1 MMHDY
6 PLQDEVADCGL
17 VCLAIA
23 SQRLG
28 AGVEL
33 ATLRRRYPTSSR
45 GLTMRE
51 VRDIATHMGM
61 TGRAVSCE
69 IEELAQLRT
78 PAILH
83 WGFQHFVVL
92 VKAGRSRLVI
102 YDPARG
108 RIVPTATE
116 LSQQFTGA
124 ALELGASPE
133 FKRRSAPS
141 ELATASWFRFGRET
155 WSPLL
160 QILLLSVLL
169 QIYMVATPFF
179 IQLAVDEAA
188 LKGDA
193 QLLTV
198 LAWGFGLFCVFNAC
212 ASLLRGVLV
221 ARLTSALGWDMTTR
235 LFRHMVRLPLPW
247 FQRRRLADVLSRF
260 DAIGPVRDL
269 VSGTLVSAVVDGIL
283 AIVTLAA
290 MAFVSLPLSLVTLGG
305 LLLYALTRLAALP
318 LNMKFGG
325 AAMMA
330 RIAENG
336 KRIETVR
343 AIQTLKVMGAENER
357 ELQWS
362 SKLADSLRLD
372 QRLTLTNL
380 SFSTIQSLLDGLL
393 RIVLTWMGVRAIIDG
408 QMTIGVLYAFLSYQT
423 QFSAKAAL
431 LVDQYIKWRTTGL
444 YSHRLADIVLTP
456 KEQDIDAPA
465 AAGIGIEIAGGIEL
479 RALAFAYAP
488 HERPVF
494 AHLSL
499 RVAPGEFVAIVGPSG
514 AGKSTLL
521 KVICGLYPA
530 SAGEVLLDG
539 QPLAAWGPKAV
550 RRALGVVMQDDEL
563 LSGTIAENVAFFD
576 ESIDMDWVWHCLR
589 TAALAGDVTAMPL
602 RAETPVGDMG
612 AALSGGQKQR
622 LLLARA
628 LYRRPRLLVLD
639 EATSHVDAACEGAIN
654 AALKALRITR
664 IVVAHRKETIAAAD
678 RVIRLEHGR
687 IASGAGTSSMTE
699 V

>member
-1 MMHDY
+1 MHDY

-17 VCLAIA
+17 VCLAVA
-23 SQRLG
+23 SQQLG
-28 AGVEL
+28 VGVDL
-33 ATLRRRYPTSSR
+33 ATLRRLYPMSSR

-92 VKAGRSRLVI
+92 VKAGRSRLVVH
-102 YDPARG
+102 DPAVG
-108 RIVPTATE
+108 RITPTAKE

-124 ALELGASPE
+124 ALELRASPE

-141 ELATASWFRFGRET
+141 ELATASWFRFGRDT

-193 QLLTV
+193 QLLSV
-198 LAWGFGLFCVFNAC
+198 LAWGFGLFCAFNAC

-283 AIVTLAA
+283 AIVTLAM

-357 ELQWS
+357 ELHWS
-362 SKLADSLRLD
+362 QKLADSLRQD
-372 QRLTLTNL
+372 QRLTLANL

-431 LVDQYIKWRTTGL
+431 LVDQYIKWRTTSL

-456 KEQDIDAPA
+456 KEKDIDAPPA
-465 AAGIGIEIAGGIEL
+465 CAGIEIAGGIEL
-479 RALAFAYAP
+479 RGLAFAYAP

-494 AHLSL
+494 SNLSL

-521 KVICGLYPA
+521 KVLCGLYPA

-550 RRALGVVMQDDEL
+550 RRGLGVVMQDDEL

-576 ESIDMDWVWHCLR
+576 EAIDMEWVWHCLR
-589 TAALAGDVTAMPL
+589 TAALAGDVMAMPL

-654 AALKALRITR
+654 AALKALKITR
-664 IVVAHRKETIAAAD
+664 IVVAHRSETIAAAD

-687 IASGAGTSSMTE
+687 IAFGSTASRMTE